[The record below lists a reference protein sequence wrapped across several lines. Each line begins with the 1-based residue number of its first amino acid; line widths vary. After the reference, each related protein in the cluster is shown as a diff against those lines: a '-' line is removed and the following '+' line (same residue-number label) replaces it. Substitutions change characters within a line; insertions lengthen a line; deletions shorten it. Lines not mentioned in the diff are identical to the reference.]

1 MSKVTDLVDG
11 NFEAF
16 RQGITADLYT
26 KLSERLNLERQEIS
40 QGLYKDEIDE
50 GKIGDAVDKVTN
62 AAGTVAGKIVGT
74 VQRAKENV
82 KNSFNKAKSDSAQGV
97 IKPKSQQ
104 KFDHT
109 PTDHDYELNL

>member
-40 QGLYKDEIDE
+40 QGLY
-50 GKIGDAVDKVTN
+50 T
-62 AAGTVAGKIVGT
+62 
-74 VQRAKENV
+74 
-82 KNSFNKAKSDSAQGV
+82 DSV
-97 IKPKSQQ
+97 EKTEETTK
-104 KFDHT
+104 
-109 PTDHDYELNL
+109 

>member
-40 QGLYKDEIDE
+40 QGLYKNEIDE
-50 GKIGDAVDKVTN
+50 GIASAIGG
-62 AAGTVAGKIVGT
+62 AAGTVVGK
-74 VQRAKENV
+74 V
-82 KNSFNKAKSDSAQGV
+82 KKGIADVKKSYKNAEETASA
-97 IKPKSQQ
+97 PKLKKSSTFH
-104 KFDHT
+104 KDHPDHGST
-109 PTDHDYELNL
+109 SGLHTLTDKDYE

>member
-50 GKIGDAVDKVTN
+50 GKIGDAVDKLTKG
-62 AAGTVAGKIVGT
+62 AGTVAGDVVGT
-74 VQRAKENV
+74 VQRAVGNV
-82 KNSFNKAKSDSAQGV
+82 RDSFNKAKNDSAQGV
-97 IKPKSQQ
+97 IKPRGGPSG
-104 KFDHT
+104 
-109 PTDHDYELNL
+109 N

>member
-50 GKIGDAVDKVTN
+50 GKIGDAVDKVTL
-62 AAGTVAGKIVGT
+62 AAGTVAGNVVGT
-74 VQRAKENV
+74 VKRAVGNV
-82 KNSFNKAKSDSAQGV
+82 KGSFEAAKNNSASGIIRPNGGPSG
-97 IKPKSQQ
+97 
-104 KFDHT
+104 
-109 PTDHDYELNL
+109 N

>member
-50 GKIGDAVDKVTN
+50 GIASAIGG
-62 AAGTVAGKIVGT
+62 AAGTVVRKVKDGID
-74 VQRAKENV
+74 NV
-82 KNSFNKAKSDSAQGV
+82 KKSYNDAKLGV
-97 IKPKSQQ
+97 IKPRGGPSG
-104 KFDHT
+104 
-109 PTDHDYELNL
+109 N

>member
-62 AAGTVAGKIVGT
+62 AAGTVAGKVVGT
-74 VQRAKENV
+74 VKRAVGNV
-82 KNSFNKAKSDSAQGV
+82 KDSYAKAKSDSASGM
-97 IKPKSQQ
+97 IKSKGGPSG
-104 KFDHT
+104 
-109 PTDHDYELNL
+109 N

>member
-50 GKIGDAVDKVTN
+50 GKIGDAVDKATL
-62 AAGTVAGKIVGT
+62 AAGGFAGKVVGT
-74 VQRAKENV
+74 AKRAVDNV
-82 KNSFNKAKSDSAQGV
+82 KNSFEAAKNNSASG
-97 IKPKSQQ
+97 IIRPRGGPSG
-104 KFDHT
+104 
-109 PTDHDYELNL
+109 N

>member
-82 KNSFNKAKSDSAQGV
+82 KNSFNKAKSDSALGV
-97 IKPKSQQ
+97 IRPRDG
-104 KFDHT
+104 F
-109 PTDHDYELNL
+109 LGN

>member
-50 GKIGDAVDKVTN
+50 GRIGDAVDKVTLG
-62 AAGTVAGKIVGT
+62 AGTVAGKVAGT
-74 VQRAKENV
+74 LKRAVSNV
-82 KNSFNKAKSDSAQGV
+82 TDSFKAARDDSASG
-97 IKPKSQQ
+97 IIRPRGGPSG
-104 KFDHT
+104 
-109 PTDHDYELNL
+109 N

>member
-50 GKIGDAVDKVTN
+50 GIASAIGT
-62 AAGTVAGKIVGT
+62 AAGTVVRKVKDGIDDVKKSYND
-74 VQRAKENV
+74 AK
-82 KNSFNKAKSDSAQGV
+82 QGV
-97 IKPKSQQ
+97 IKPKGEPSG
-104 KFDHT
+104 
-109 PTDHDYELNL
+109 N

>member
-50 GKIGDAVDKVTN
+50 GIIGDTVDKVTN
-62 AAGTVAGKIVGT
+62 AAGTVAGKVVGT
-74 VQRAKENV
+74 VKRAVGNV
-82 KNSFNKAKSDSAQGV
+82 KDSFNRAKSDSEQGV
-97 IKPKSQQ
+97 IKPKGGPSG
-104 KFDHT
+104 
-109 PTDHDYELNL
+109 N

>member
-50 GKIGDAVDKVTN
+50 GRIGDAVDRATL
-62 AAGTVAGKIVGT
+62 AAGTFAGEVVGT
-74 VQRAKENV
+74 GKRAVNNLT
-82 KNSFNKAKSDSAQGV
+82 NSFKAARDNSASG
-97 IKPKSQQ
+97 IIRPKGGPSEKRWTLYPAGQ
-104 KFDHT
+104 
-109 PTDHDYELNL
+109 N

>member
-50 GKIGDAVDKVTN
+50 GIASVIGA
-62 AAGTVAGKIVGT
+62 AAGTVVGK
-74 VQRAKENV
+74 V
-82 KNSFNKAKSDSAQGV
+82 KKGIADVKDSYAKAKNDAEQGV
-97 IKPKSQQ
+97 IKPKGGPSG
-104 KFDHT
+104 
-109 PTDHDYELNL
+109 N